1 MKRILLH
8 TGKGGV
14 GKTTL
19 SAVTAMHLAQLGK
32 KVLVLSVDP
41 AHSLSDVLDL
51 EIGPEPKEIFPNL
64 FAQEIDV
71 YYSVVKF
78 WGKLQEYLKSLLRW
92 QGIEEVLAEELT
104 ILPGMEEVCC
114 YLWINHHFKKAAY
127 DVIVVDSA
135 PTGETLRLLSLPDAA
150 SWWITKILPLQRKLM
165 KFIRPAAKM
174 VTDMPLPEEETY
186 DALEELF
193 KEVYE
198 LYYTLQNAEISS
210 IRLVTNPEK
219 MVLKETEKAYTYLHL
234 FGFHVDAIFVNRV
247 YSKKKEVS
255 QLQEKYLE
263 LIKEA
268 FEPTPIIHIPHME
281 EEILGLEKLK
291 LFGKSIFKD
300 FDPSKILYY
309 DKPFEIIE
317 KNGKYVLKIFSKN
330 LPKETPEIYHR
341 GEDLFL
347 KLRNF
352 KRYFYLPKSLS
363 KREIEK
369 AVVTDEGLEL
379 YFI

>member
-1 MKRILLH
+1 
-8 TGKGGV
+8 
-14 GKTTL
+14 
-19 SAVTAMHLAQLGK
+19 
-32 KVLVLSVDP
+32 
-41 AHSLSDVLDL
+41 
-51 EIGPEPKEIFPNL
+51 
-64 FAQEIDV
+64 
-71 YYSVVKF
+71 
-78 WGKLQEYLKSLLRW
+78 
-92 QGIEEVLAEELT
+92 
-104 ILPGMEEVCC
+104 
-114 YLWINHHFKKAAY
+114 
-127 DVIVVDSA
+127 
-135 PTGETLRLLSLPDAA
+135 
-150 SWWITKILPLQRKLM
+150 PLQRKLM

-268 FEPTPIIHIPHME
+268 FEPTPIILIPHME

-291 LFGKSIFKD
+291 LFGKNIFKD